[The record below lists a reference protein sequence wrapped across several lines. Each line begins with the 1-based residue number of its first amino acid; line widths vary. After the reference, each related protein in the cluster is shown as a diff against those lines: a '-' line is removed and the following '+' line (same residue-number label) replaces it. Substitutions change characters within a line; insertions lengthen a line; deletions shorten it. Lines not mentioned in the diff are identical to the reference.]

1 MYDKSE
7 LESKLLNE
15 LRDIAKQFNIRKSDS
30 LKKQELVYQILDQQA
45 ANPTPE
51 ILEAE
56 KKARVFPQKGARQR
70 IPIEKIKDIRKVDF
84 KPKTEFKQGKRF
96 NNCIQ
101 SHQGRSATY
110 P

>member
-15 LRDIAKQFNIRKSDS
+15 LRDIAKQFNIHKSDMM
-30 LKKQELVYQILDQQA
+30 KKQDLVYQILDQQA

-56 KKARVFPQKGARQR
+56 KKARAFAPKGHRQR
-70 IPIEKIKDIRKVDF
+70 IPIDKLKENRKVEVKASPEAKE
-84 KPKTEFKQGKRF
+84 KPTGEMR
-96 NNCIQ
+96 
-101 SHQGRSATY
+101 A
-110 P
+110 PEA